1 MLTCRAIGA
10 YLQGKWC
17 PYLRLEVGLNQ
28 RSAMFRGVDKESSE
42 EMDLRPV
49 LNISSLFS
57 YLTKTNR
64 FRDIA
69 STTALQLPH
78 NTVTFNRRG
87 DQNGSIS
94 FSAPSYL
101 GTLTGGL
108 DSPRMASHPST
119 PLTTQQLFG
128 LATLPRCRERAQ
140 LQDSKN

>member
-1 MLTCRAIGA
+1 MLYYCTCRVSAILQ

-17 PYLRLEVGLNQ
+17 SYLRLEVGLNQ

-78 NTVTFNRRG
+78 NTVSHLIDG
-87 DQNGSIS
+87 GIKMD
-94 FSAPSYL
+94 PSHF
-101 GTLTGGL
+101 
-108 DSPRMASHPST
+108 PHPHI
-119 PLTTQQLFG
+119 L
-128 LATLPRCRERAQ
+128 EH
-140 LQDSKN
+140 